1 MEDKKTWDKR
11 MCDWLSEMV
20 ELSIA
25 SSTASEFQFVGSKYL
40 SYDSII
46 EHSGAFLGLT
56 GNGKYPVT
64 FFLDSMPDR
73 PLCAKPGQ
81 FPHLPQI

>member
-25 SSTASEFQFVGSKYL
+25 SSAASEFLFVGSKYL
-40 SYDSII
+40 GDGSII
-46 EHSGAFLGLT
+46 EHSGAFLGVT
-56 GNGKYPVT
+56 GKGKYPVT
-64 FFLDSMPDR
+64 IFLDSMLDH

>member
-25 SSTASEFQFVGSKYL
+25 SSTASEFLFVGSKYL
-40 SYDSII
+40 SDGLII
-46 EHSGAFLGLT
+46 EHSEAFLGVT

-64 FFLDSMPDR
+64 FFLDSMLDH